1 MARTDAGRRRCA
13 IYTRKS
19 SEEGLEQE
27 FNSLAAQ
34 REACEAFIRSQQ
46 HEGWVLAKTRYDDG
60 GFSGGNLERP
70 ALRQLLTDIRAGRID
85 IVVVYK
91 VDRLTRSLADFTR
104 LVEIFDAQA
113 VSFVSVTQQFNTTS
127 SMGRLTLNVLLSF
140 AQFEREV
147 TGERIRDKIAASK
160 KKGIWMG
167 GNVPLGYDPDERA
180 LVINPAEAETVRR
193 IFALYRE
200 LGCVRRVKEE
210 ADRLGLKTKRRT
222 MAGGPERGGT
232 SFSRGHIYQ
241 LLANPIYT
249 GRIAHKGQL
258 YPGQHPALIDDETW
272 TAVRQQHVANAGHHR
287 RSPQTVEP
295 SLLAGLLVDN
305 RGERFTPSH
314 AVKKGRRYRYYVCTT
329 PVTEAAE
336 EGMQSCRLAA
346 REIEDCVISILIDAL
361 MTPARLLEALAI
373 ADLSGDQIRKLLGR
387 PARVATML
395 RGTPAERAKLIR
407 ALVERIIVDENRIA
421 IKVRRGALLA
431 GNVPADAS
439 GNSKGSTIE
448 LTAAVDFKRRGI
460 ASKIVVPG
468 SAQQNQASKCDPALI
483 KAIAR
488 GRAWFD
494 ELATGRARSLRDLA
508 ERDGISRR
516 YIRRLVDVAFL
527 SPQLVDTILQG
538 RQPVELTATRLT
550 ELDLPLDWT
559 EQHKLLAS

>member
-1 MARTDAGRRRCA
+1 
-13 IYTRKS
+13 
-19 SEEGLEQE
+19 
-27 FNSLAAQ
+27 
-34 REACEAFIRSQQ
+34 
-46 HEGWVLAKTRYDDG
+46 
-60 GFSGGNLERP
+60 
-70 ALRQLLTDIRAGRID
+70 
-85 IVVVYK
+85 
-91 VDRLTRSLADFTR
+91 
-104 LVEIFDAQA
+104 
-113 VSFVSVTQQFNTTS
+113 
-127 SMGRLTLNVLLSF
+127 
-140 AQFEREV
+140 
-147 TGERIRDKIAASK
+147 
-160 KKGIWMG
+160 
-167 GNVPLGYDPDERA
+167 
-180 LVINPAEAETVRR
+180 
-193 IFALYRE
+193 
-200 LGCVRRVKEE
+200 
-210 ADRLGLKTKRRT
+210 
-222 MAGGPERGGT
+222 
-232 SFSRGHIYQ
+232 
-241 LLANPIYT
+241 
-249 GRIAHKGQL
+249 
-258 YPGQHPALIDDETW
+258 
-272 TAVRQQHVANAGHHR
+272 
-287 RSPQTVEP
+287 
-295 SLLAGLLVDN
+295 LLVDA

-336 EGMQSCRLAA
+336 EGIQSCRLAA

-373 ADLSGDQIRKLLGR
+373 SDLSGDQIRKLLGR
-387 PARVATML
+387 AARVATML